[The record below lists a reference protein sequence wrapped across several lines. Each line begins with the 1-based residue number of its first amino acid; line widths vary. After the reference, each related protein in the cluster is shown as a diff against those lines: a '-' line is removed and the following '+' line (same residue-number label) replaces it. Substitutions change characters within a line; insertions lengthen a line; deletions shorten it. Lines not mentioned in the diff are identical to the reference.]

1 MKHQEKIDHI
11 LDVLRLNARAIA
23 IVHDLIM
30 VVTAWLLALLVRTDF
45 SVPPNVIPHYA
56 LILPLIVLCQLGL
69 LWWKGVYHG
78 LWRFASTSDLWNIVR
93 ASFFGMFANSLVLF
107 LYDRLQFLPRSSLLL
122 YPLFLVFLLGTPRL
136 MYRVLK
142 DRTLKVR
149 TKDSKN
155 ILILGA
161 GKAGELLVRDMLRN
175 PDYAPVGFLD
185 DNKRLQGS
193 KIHNV
198 PVLGRT
204 DDLQSTIKK
213 HSIDIVVIAIPS
225 ADSLQMRR
233 IVSLCEDSGTS
244 FRTLPRLQD
253 LVSGQISLRELR
265 EVMIEDLLG
274 REPVSLDWQRV
285 NMELS
290 SKAVMVTGAGGSI
303 GSELSRQIA
312 RLGISTLVLYE
323 QCEFNLYTIEMEIK
337 QSFPHLEVHS
347 VLGDITD
354 SLAVEHAMSAYRPDV
369 LFHAAAYKHVPM
381 LEPRAR
387 EAIKNNV
394 LGTKVV
400 AEAADRYAVKTFVMV
415 STDKAVNPSSVMGM
429 TKRLAEV
436 VCQDMNQRSM
446 TNYMTVRFGNVL
458 GSSGSVVPLF
468 RQQIQAGGPVTVT
481 HPDVTRYF
489 MTISEACQL
498 ILQASVMGNGGEIF
512 LLDMGS
518 PIKISYL
525 AEQMIRL
532 SGKTPEKDIEIRY
545 TGLRPGEKLVEE
557 LFYPEE
563 KLVKTDHEKIHRLE
577 SEEFHTDILR
587 KSLGQLDSLCQ
598 SASEAEVHD
607 FIKELMSEIKVISAK
622 L

>member
-1 MKHQEKIDHI
+1 M
-11 LDVLRLNARAIA
+11 
-23 IVHDLIM
+23 
-30 VVTAWLLALLVRTDF
+30 
-45 SVPPNVIPHYA
+45 
-56 LILPLIVLCQLGL
+56 G
-69 LWWKGVYHG
+69 
-78 LWRFASTSDLWNIVR
+78 
-93 ASFFGMFANSLVLF
+93 
-107 LYDRLQFLPRSSLLL
+107 
-122 YPLFLVFLLGTPRL
+122 
-136 MYRVLK
+136 
-142 DRTLKVR
+142 
-149 TKDSKN
+149 
-155 ILILGA
+155 
-161 GKAGELLVRDMLRN
+161 
-175 PDYAPVGFLD
+175 
-185 DNKRLQGS
+185 
-193 KIHNV
+193 
-198 PVLGRT
+198 
-204 DDLQSTIKK
+204 
-213 HSIDIVVIAIPS
+213 
-225 ADSLQMRR
+225 
-233 IVSLCEDSGTS
+233 
-244 FRTLPRLQD
+244 
-253 LVSGQISLRELR
+253 SLRELR

-337 QSFPHLEVHS
+337 QAFPHLEVHS

-381 LEPRAR
+381 LELRAR

-400 AEAADRYAVKTFVMV
+400 AEAADQYAVKTFVMV

-436 VCQDMNQRSM
+436 VCQDMNQRSK

-598 SASEAEVHD
+598 SASETEVHD
-607 FIKELMSEIKVISAK
+607 FIKELMNEIKAISAK

>member
-1 MKHQEKIDHI
+1 MNRQEKIDYI
-11 LDVLRLNARAIA
+11 FDTLRLNARAIA

-30 VVTAWLLALLVRTDF
+30 VVIAWFLALLVRTDF

-56 LILPLIVLCQLGL
+56 IILPFIVICQLAL
-69 LWWKGVYHG
+69 LWWTGVYHG

-93 ASFFGMFANSLVLF
+93 AAFLGMCANSLILL

-122 YPLFLVFLLGTPRL
+122 YPLFLLFLLGTPRL
-136 MYRVLK
+136 MYRILK
-142 DRTLKVR
+142 DRTLKIR

-161 GKAGELLVRDMLRN
+161 GKAGELLVRDILRDPN
-175 PDYAPVGFLD
+175 YAPVGFLD
-185 DNKRLQGS
+185 DNKKLQGS

-198 PVLGRT
+198 PVLGKI
-204 DDLQSTIKK
+204 DDLQLTLKK

-225 ADSLQMRR
+225 ADSMQMRR
-233 IVSLCEDSGTS
+233 IVSLCEEFGTS

-274 REPVSLDWQRV
+274 REPVSLDRQWI

-290 SKAVMVTGAGGSI
+290 NKVVMVTGGGGSI

-312 RLGISTLVLYE
+312 PLGISALVLYE

-337 QSFPHLEVHS
+337 QAFPHLEVHS

-354 SLAVEHAMSAYRPDV
+354 SMAIELAMSAYRPDI
-369 LFHAAAYKHVPM
+369 LFHAAAYKHVPI

-394 LGTKVV
+394 MGTRIV
-400 AEAADRYAVKTFVMV
+400 AEAADRYKCKTFVMV

-436 VCQDMNQRSM
+436 VCQDMNQRST
-446 TNYMTVRFGNVL
+446 TNYITVRFGNVL

-468 RQQIQAGGPVTVT
+468 RKQIQAGGPVTVT

-498 ILQASVMGNGGEIF
+498 ILQASVMGRGGEIF

-518 PIKISYL
+518 PVKISYL

-563 KLVKTDHEKIHRLE
+563 KLVKTGHEKIHRLE
-577 SEEFHTDILR
+577 SEEFHMDVLR
-587 KSLGQLDSLCQ
+587 QSLRQLDSLCT
-598 SASEAEVHD
+598 SSSEVEAHHFMKD
-607 FIKELMSEIKVISAK
+607 LMKVVVDKS
-622 L
+622 